1 MEFKDLPLKV
11 QEIAAQC
18 LADKISYTTGFAE
31 GSGKFEP
38 TKDPALQVKEAF
50 IELYASPAASSFQ
63 CDCGQKGKNQQ
74 VSINVMTRTIT
85 PLPCTGDGVDRVYH
99 DAMVKALRIELDG
112 LRRKIVMNEI
122 VAN

>member
-18 LADKISYTTGFAE
+18 LADKISYTTGFTE

-38 TKDPALQVKEAF
+38 TKDQALQVKEAF

-63 CDCGQKGKNQQ
+63 CYCGQKGKNQQ
-74 VSINVMTRTIT
+74 VSSNVMTRTIT

>member
-18 LADKISYTTGFAE
+18 LADKISVTSGFAE
-31 GSGKFEP
+31 GAVKNEP
-38 TKDPALQVKEAF
+38 AKDQARQVKEAF
-50 IELYASPAASSFQ
+50 VELYASPAASSSQ
-63 CDCGQKGKNQQ
+63 CDCAKKGKDQQ
-74 VSINVMTRTIT
+74 ASINVITRTIR

-99 DAMVKALRIELDG
+99 DTMVKALRIELER
-112 LRRKIVMNEI
+112 LRSQIAINEI

>member
-18 LADKISYTTGFAE
+18 LADKISGTSGF
-31 GSGKFEP
+31 GQGIVKNEP
-38 TKDPALQVKEAF
+38 VKDQARQVREAF
-50 IELYASPAASSFQ
+50 VELYSFPAASSSQ
-63 CDCGQKGKNQQ
+63 CDCAKKGKDQQ
-74 VSINVMTRTIT
+74 ASINVMTHTIT

-99 DAMVKALRIELDG
+99 DTMVKALRIELER
-112 LRRKIVMNEI
+112 LRSQIAINEI